1 MVFSNKISII
11 TISNIEY
18 INYRDNSIYTIWD
31 TYALLHLVGWF
42 QPAEEKNSIFAKI
55 LKLKNLSTIG
65 NKKNTVNQPI
75 NSTQPENI
83 HQQSTQHSTSTT
95 TNLHETNAPLPKRT
109 KARFPPKARSP
120 EAWRKTRP
128 RGGCDPN
135 RGGEGIP
142 LLVGEGSIAALAF
155 VAQLG
160 DVWLVS
166 SNENGG
172 TCKIMG
178 GKFDIDKWII

>member
-65 NKKNTVNQPI
+65 NKKKHSQPTHQLNSTGKHPPTVNPAF
-75 NSTQPENI
+75 
-83 HQQSTQHSTSTT
+83 
-95 TNLHETNAPLPKRT
+95 NLHHHQPARNKRPPSQTNESPFSAKGSESRSLKKDQASGRLRPKQGRWGD
-109 KARFPPKARSP
+109 PPSGRWGVYRGVGVCCP
-120 EAWRKTRP
+120 AWRR
-128 RGGCDPN
+128 
-135 RGGEGIP
+135 
-142 LLVGEGSIAALAF
+142 LVGF
-155 VAQLG
+155 F
-160 DVWLVS
+160 
-166 SNENGG
+166 
-172 TCKIMG
+172 KR
-178 GKFDIDKWII
+178 KWWYM